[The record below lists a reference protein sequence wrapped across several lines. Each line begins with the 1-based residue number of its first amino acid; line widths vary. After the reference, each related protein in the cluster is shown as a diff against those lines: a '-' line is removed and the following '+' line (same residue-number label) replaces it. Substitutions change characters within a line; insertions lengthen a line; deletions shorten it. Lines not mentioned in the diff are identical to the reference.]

1 MSGHGDD
8 ISEKVAELVKEHVS
22 KDWGMTN
29 DMVNDIAM
37 ALCPNLYKGL
47 YMPEHLLRI
56 SMAGNILQQQQQQP
70 FTMIINV
77 GKHFVTV
84 VSHEKYVLYLDPF
97 GIPCMQPQVRQF
109 LRGLHSKIFYN
120 KTQIQQL
127 KSKHC
132 GLYAVLFALYYDVPA
147 RSTRL
152 KFDEN
157 ASEKNDK
164 LCTVYLHKLNK
175 ETL

>member
-1 MSGHGDD
+1 MSDE
-8 ISEKVAELVKEHVS
+8 ISEKIASLLKDHVS

-29 DMVNDIAM
+29 DMVNYIAM
-37 ALCPNLYKGL
+37 TLCSTLYKGL
-47 YMPEHLLRI
+47 YMPKHLLRI
-56 SMAGNILQQQQQQP
+56 SMAGNILQRP

-84 VSHEKYVLYLDPF
+84 VCHKNYVLYLDPF
-97 GIPCMQPQVRQF
+97 GMPCLQPEVRRF
-109 LRGLHSKIFYN
+109 LQGLRSKIFYN

-132 GLYAVLFALYYDVPA
+132 GLYAVLFALYYDVPS
-147 RSTRL
+147 RELRL
-152 KFDEN
+152 KFHKN

-164 LCTVYLHKLNK
+164 LCTVYLHKLMNK
-175 ETL
+175 ATV